1 MLKKILPK
9 QHHFLHFSQRFFWL
23 AFLSWLGYLFSLKI
37 IRHRS
42 LKNHHHRKLDRPVIV
57 VANHVSAWDPFLILA
72 AMNRRFFF
80 RQLLWRLPAYH
91 GHFKKPHNRAL
102 FGFLGVYPIGGGGST
117 LEEKLK
123 STLDLLKGGY
133 NSVFF
138 PQGKRV
144 KMGEQAEAKPGI
156 SYLLKQAQVYVL
168 PVYIDYTRRGK
179 DGHGARLGRAGVVF
193 GELIKSEHFV
203 EKYPEEE
210 LPEVVMKKV
219 NSLGEVLGE
228 RLMAEQE
235 QELLARIG
243 NLG

>member
-23 AFLSWLGYLFSLKI
+23 AFLSWVGYLFALKVV
-37 IRHRS
+37 RHRS
-42 LKNHHHRKLDRPVIV
+42 LKKHHNRKLDRPVIV

-91 GHFKKPHNRAL
+91 GHFKLPHHRAL
-102 FGFLGVYPIGGGGST
+102 YEFLGVYPIGGKGGS
-117 LEEKLK
+117 LEEKLGT
-123 STLDLLKGGY
+123 TLELLKKGH

-144 KMGEQAEAKPGI
+144 RVGHQEGAKPGI
-156 SYLLKQAQVYVL
+156 GYILSQVEAYVL

-179 DGHGARLGRAGVVF
+179 DGHGARIGRAGVVF
-193 GELIKSEHFV
+193 GGLIKSEHFV
-203 EKYPEEE
+203 EKYPREERAE
-210 LPEVVMKKV
+210 AVMKKV
-219 NSLGEVLGE
+219 NALGEVLNE
-228 RLMAEQE
+228 RLTAEQE
-235 QELLARIG
+235 QELLARLG